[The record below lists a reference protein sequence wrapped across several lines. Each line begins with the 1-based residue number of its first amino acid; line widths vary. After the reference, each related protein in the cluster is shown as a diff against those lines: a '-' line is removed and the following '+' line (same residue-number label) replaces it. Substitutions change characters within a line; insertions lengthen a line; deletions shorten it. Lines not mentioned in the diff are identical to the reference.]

1 MFHLTTFCINLVVV
15 HLPNPPIIVRRS
27 NSDLI
32 REESSTR
39 SSFDIFHSSFAGS
52 TSDWTTKLLHDNEKV
67 FPMVFPLLPLLL
79 LLLPEILGRD
89 SLEDEAIA
97 CAQPTLLSSSATSS
111 AIMISFLQH
120 HRCQFTRIIKLVTPS
135 KVGLGGLSPNV
146 PSLCRVQRALKACH
160 LPSSTSSVTV
170 CSVECQ
176 RVCRAVCSLGPVL
189 HTGKLQIARS
199 ELVSTIFYQLHD
211 VNTK

>member
-1 MFHLTTFCINLVVV
+1 MFHLTAFCINLVVV

-67 FPMVFPLLPLLL
+67 FPMVFPLLLLPLLL

-111 AIMISFLQH
+111 AMTSFLSSY
-120 HRCQFTRIIKLVTPS
+120 HRCQFTKIII
-135 KVGLGGLSPNV
+135 
-146 PSLCRVQRALKACH
+146 CR
-160 LPSSTSSVTV
+160 
-170 CSVECQ
+170 
-176 RVCRAVCSLGPVL
+176 PV
-189 HTGKLQIARS
+189 KSWAS
-199 ELVSTIFYQLHD
+199 
-211 VNTK
+211 